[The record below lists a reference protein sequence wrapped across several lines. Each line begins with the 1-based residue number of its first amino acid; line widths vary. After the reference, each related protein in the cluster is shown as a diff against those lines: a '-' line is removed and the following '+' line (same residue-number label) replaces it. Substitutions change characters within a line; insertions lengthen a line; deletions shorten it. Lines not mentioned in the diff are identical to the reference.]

1 MEKQRL
7 GIVGGLGP
15 LAGAD
20 IFFKLVKSTPAASDR
35 EHLDIIFEQHP
46 FDDGHAAADETFSPN
61 ARKFYIYDTIR
72 ELEKRDVGA
81 IVLTCFISHTFL
93 DEIQSEIKPP
103 IISIMD
109 ALTAYCR
116 RDYPTVRKLG
126 ILTSTYAR
134 RKRLFESA
142 FGADADLIY
151 PNDQV
156 QRDCL
161 MEAVYGP
168 RGIKAGHLRG
178 RSIDLIQRTCRD
190 VIDQGAEII
199 LPGFTE
205 IPIVIDQLRQA
216 FNVPI
221 IDCNQVYADHA
232 IAFHGLAAARPY
244 KIGVVGGVGPAATVD
259 FMNKVVAHTP
269 ADRDQDH
276 IKMIVDHNPQIPDRT
291 ANLIGDGA
299 DPTIP
304 LYSACKTL
312 EAEGADMI
320 AIPCN
325 TAHAYVERIQ
335 RYLALPI
342 VNMLFETVA
351 HIRRAHPDCRTV
363 GLLATAGTVA
373 SRVYHEML
381 DAAGLRTVAPDQ
393 AQQDLVMR
401 AIYGERGVKAGYID
415 GQCREDLLE
424 ALRNT
429 VDKGAEVAILGCT
442 ELPLILPQSDAF
454 EISGKTIALIDP
466 TDILARKAV
475 ELSGQR
481 SQ

>member
-72 ELEKRDVGA
+72 QLEKRDVGA

-103 IISIMD
+103 IISIMN

-116 RDYPTVRKLG
+116 RDYPTVRRLG
-126 ILTSTYAR
+126 ILTSTYAS
-134 RKRLFESA
+134 RKRLFENA
-142 FGADADLIY
+142 FGAGVDLIY

-178 RSIDLIQRTCRD
+178 RSIDLIHRACRD
-190 VIDQGAEII
+190 VIDQGAELI

-335 RYLALPI
+335 RYLAIPI

-351 HIRRAHPDCRTV
+351 HIRRAHTDCRTV

-381 DAAGLRTVAPDQ
+381 DAGGLRTVAPDQ

-401 AIYGERGVKAGYID
+401 AIYGERGVKAGYTD
-415 GQCREDLLE
+415 GQCREDLLQ
-424 ALRNT
+424 ALENV

-442 ELPLILPQSDAF
+442 ELPLILPQSSAF
-454 EISGKTIALIDP
+454 EIAGKTVALIDP
-466 TDILARKAV
+466 TDILARKTV
-475 ELSGQR
+475 DLSGQR